1 MVSVAALLEK
11 LEAEQRES
19 EELVQRAQQALEVAV
34 RRALVA
40 HGKVEG
46 VKEAQRVAS
55 GD

>member
-1 MVSVAALLEK
+1 MESVAALLSK
-11 LEAEQRES
+11 LEAEQREA

-46 VKEAQRVAS
+46 VKAAQAVAN